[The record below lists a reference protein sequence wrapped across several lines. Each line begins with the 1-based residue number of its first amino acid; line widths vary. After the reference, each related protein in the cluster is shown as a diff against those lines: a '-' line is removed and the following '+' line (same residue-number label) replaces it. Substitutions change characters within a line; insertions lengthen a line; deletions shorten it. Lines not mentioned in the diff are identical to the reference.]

1 VIQIKIRDSNKS
13 IKNSKGSLISMSTKA
28 LDRLG
33 LIDENE
39 LLEKKMVY
47 KIIETFKKEGIIAD
61 VKIIH

>member
-1 VIQIKIRDSNKS
+1 
-13 IKNSKGSLISMSTKA
+13 MSTKA